1 MATIREVAQL
11 AGVSPAT
18 VSRVMNGTAKVDEE
32 KKKRVEDAIRE
43 TGFKPNKLARALFKN
58 SSGLIGLIVPNID
71 NPFFNEIAKA
81 IEEEAYNKGLH
92 IVLCS
97 SGNNTQKEADNIQ
110 MLEQMKADGIILITN
125 GNHTGRMI
133 EKCSLP
139 VIVVDRHITDCGE
152 IAHIEAD
159 HYQGGKLAAEFL
171 VKCGCR
177 SIVCLRGPQ
186 EFTSGRLRYQGYC
199 DVCRENGIPER
210 YVDTKYSFESGI
222 KAAYEMLE
230 RFPETDGIVAA
241 NDMVAI
247 SSYKVLRSKGI
258 RVPEDIQIV
267 GFDDIRFSSLVS
279 PAVTTIHQPITE
291 MGKRAVEIIFRYAE
305 GSEYSEKNV
314 FDVYL
319 VERETTMR
327 E

>member
-32 KKKRVEDAIRE
+32 KRKRVEDAIRE

-159 HYQGGKLAAEFL
+159 HYQGGKLATEFL

-230 RFPETDGIVAA
+230 RFSETDGIVAA

>member
-32 KKKRVEDAIRE
+32 KRKRVEDAIRE
-43 TGFKPNKLARALFKN
+43 TGFIPNKLARALFKN

-210 YVDTKYSFESGI
+210 YVDTRYSFESGI

>member
-32 KKKRVEDAIRE
+32 KRKRVEDAIRE

-159 HYQGGKLAAEFL
+159 HYQGGKLAVEFL

-319 VERETTMR
+319 VERETTM
-327 E
+327 

>member
-1 MATIREVAQL
+1 
-11 AGVSPAT
+11 
-18 VSRVMNGTAKVDEE
+18 
-32 KKKRVEDAIRE
+32 
-43 TGFKPNKLARALFKN
+43 
-58 SSGLIGLIVPNID
+58 
-71 NPFFNEIAKA
+71 
-81 IEEEAYNKGLH
+81 
-92 IVLCS
+92 
-97 SGNNTQKEADNIQ
+97 

-230 RFPETDGIVAA
+230 RFPETDGIVAT

>member
-32 KKKRVEDAIRE
+32 KKKRVEAAIRE
-43 TGFKPNKLARALFKN
+43 TGFIPNKLARALFKN

-210 YVDTKYSFESGI
+210 YVDTRYSFESGI